1 MTMNVAKK
9 YSEVIKFVITGVV
22 STITNYGVYWLL
34 LPVFNHSVSF
44 LIGYIAAVI
53 VNYIL
58 TTSFTFKV
66 KATKKNGLG
75 FIVTNIIN
83 FTLSE
88 AFLNLFIYLGISK
101 QWAPLPMYAVC
112 VPINFLIV
120 RYVMKKL

>member
-1 MTMNVAKK
+1 MKVDQK
-9 YSEVIKFVITGVV
+9 YLEVVRFVITGIV

-34 LPVFNHSVSF
+34 LSVFNHSVAF

-53 VNYIL
+53 VNYIM

-66 KATKKNGLG
+66 KATKKNGVG
-75 FIVTNIIN
+75 FIITNIIN

-88 AFLNLFIYLGISK
+88 AFLNLFIFLGVSK
-101 QWAPLPMYAVC
+101 QWAPIPMYAVC
-112 VPINFLIV
+112 IPINFLIV

>member
-1 MTMNVAKK
+1 MKIDQK
-9 YSEVIKFVITGVV
+9 YLEVIRFIITGVI
-22 STITNYGVYWLL
+22 STITTYVVYWLL
-34 LPVFNHSVSF
+34 LPVLNHSVAF
-44 LIGYIAAVI
+44 FIGYAVALV

-75 FIVTNIIN
+75 FIVSNIIN

-88 AFLNLFIYLGISK
+88 AFLNLFIYLGMSK
-101 QWAPLPMYAVC
+101 QLAPIPMYAIC
-112 VPINFLIV
+112 IPINFLIV

>member
-1 MTMNVAKK
+1 MKINQK
-9 YSEVIKFVITGVV
+9 YLEIIRFVITGVI
-22 STITNYGVYWLL
+22 STVTTYVVYWLL
-34 LPVFNHSVSF
+34 LPVLTHSISF
-44 LIGYIAAVI
+44 LIGYAVALV

-88 AFLNLFIYLGISK
+88 AFLNLFVYLGVSK
-101 QWAPLPMYAVC
+101 QWAPIPMYAIC
-112 VPINFLIV
+112 IPINFLIV